1 MDYRLQQYE
10 DGAFG
15 YLNIDGDNYNNFET
29 ESKVVCTQGED
40 EDRDEFISK
49 NNITFQTNQYG
60 SNLKLDMQV
69 NDEDW
74 NVRKAIAEQGYG
86 LDKLIND
93 ENEYVHN
100 AATKYLKTLNKS
112 AKVNIDDLL
121 KLDIEDFINAVN
133 KLSKDDLNELKI
145 YADEINDKCE
155 KDSSYSL
162 LNSKL
167 VIWLNEN
174 NEILS
179 FDDIEN
185 NNNYVVTIGEPDYAG
200 VKFYHVSSK
209 SILSR
214 KLVESIFDE
223 YAKSNHWCKLVPGC
237 YSEWQTMYY
246 KGSFEDFTDF
256 WVDDFDAVDAEY
268 KQYNDDAISNIRLKD
283 IKDTNKFYEIL
294 YQKVRDNFDNNYA
307 IYEY

>member
-1 MDYRLQQYE
+1 MNYRLQQYE

-15 YLNIDGDNYNNFET
+15 YLNIDGNNYNNFET
-29 ESKVVCTQGED
+29 ESKVLCTQGED
-40 EDRDEFISK
+40 EDRDEFINK

-60 SNLKLDMQV
+60 SNLKLDMQI

-86 LDKLIND
+86 LDKLVND

-100 AATKYLKTLNKS
+100 AATKYLKTHNKS

-133 KLSKDDLNELKI
+133 RLDKDELNELKI

-167 VIWLNEN
+167 VIWLNED

-179 FDDIEN
+179 FDDVKN
-185 NNNYVVTIGEPDYAG
+185 NNNCVVMIGEPDG
-200 VKFYHVSSK
+200 VGIKIYYVSSK
-209 SILSR
+209 SILSI
-214 KLVESIFDE
+214 KLIKSIFDE
-223 YAKSNHWCKLVPGC
+223 YVKSNHWCKLVPG
-237 YSEWQTMYY
+237 YSRWQTMYF
-246 KGSFEDFTDF
+246 KGSFKDFADF
-256 WVDDFDAVDAEY
+256 CVDDFDAVDDEY

-283 IKDTNKFYEIL
+283 IIDTNKFDEIL
-294 YQKVRDNFDNNYA
+294 YQKVRANCEENYT